1 MSWIDHVNEIVGA
14 AFALIVLLLFAVL
27 IGKVYTDKI
36 DVSKL
41 IAEPD
46 SDKASLSRFQWLI
59 FIFVIAG
66 LYAVLSVQAGN
77 FVDIP
82 LNVLGLLG
90 VSTGGFLIS
99 KGIGGSGKKEKPSEK
114 K

>member
-1 MSWIDHVNEIVGA
+1 MGWIDRLNELVGA
-14 AFALIVLLLFAVL
+14 AFAVMVLMLFAVL
-27 IGKVYTDKI
+27 IGKVYSGKI
-36 DVSKL
+36 DVSTL
-41 IAEPD
+41 ISEPG
-46 SDKASLSRFQWLI
+46 SEKASLSRFQWLI

-82 LNVLGLLG
+82 INVLGLLG

-99 KGIGGSGKKEKPSEK
+99 KGIGGTPSKK
-114 K
+114 